1 MHPWHP
7 MPIDLLKTLLK
18 NVNIIVGEF
27 IGGVDAV
34 SNREQ
39 RGEDQLIELERY
51 VSRDEI
57 RLAVW
62 NCGNNKSPGPDGFTF
77 EFFKKYWDL
86 IGTDFCDAVE
96 FFFSNGFFPKGCNS
110 SFIALIPKVVD
121 AKFVKDFRPISLI
134 GCVYKVVTK
143 ILANRLALVISDLV
157 SDTQSAFIAGRQILD
172 GPFILDE
179 ILKWC
184 KRKKNKAMFFKVDFA
199 KAYDSVRWDYL
210 IDVLEAFGFGST
222 WCNWIRGTFSS
233 AKASIL
239 VNGSPSKEFSIHRGI
254 QLSESVSISHLF
266 YADDAMFIGE
276 WSEGNLANIL
286 KILKCFY
293 LASGLQINIHKSQV
307 LGVGVPRYVVDH
319 AASTIG
325 CSVMNNQFRYLGVK
339 VGESMSRHKAWDDII
354 HKLTSRLSNWK
365 AKTLSIGGRL
375 TLLKS
380 VLGASPIYS
389 MSIYKVPKGV
399 LKIMEAIH
407 GSLWFRVIRAL
418 YGDSINSHSIH
429 VTSNWSSILREL
441 HVLKDKGFDFWSH
454 CKRRIGN
461 GSDTRFWF
469 DCWIGETS
477 FHTLFPR
484 LVALEEE
491 KNISVA
497 LKLNSSLDQSF
508 RRCVRD
514 GIESQQMTEL
524 KSMLNM
530 VSLSNSRDRWRFDLT
545 GDGEFRVKEVRNFI
559 DDLFLPSFDATRWV
573 KCIPIKINIFV
584 WRARRDCLPTRV
596 NLARRGVYIESNSCP
611 TCRTCEEDIHHS
623 LFQCDL
629 AQSVLHRICRWW
641 DFPPNSWTSFME
653 WQSWFSSV
661 RLASKVKILLE
672 GVFYVAWW
680 AIWSFRNRLIFQKS
694 KPRRSTLFDDIVFH
708 AYTWCSNRCNRSFS
722 WENWLKNPHLISL

>member
-1 MHPWHP
+1 MEAK
-7 MPIDLLKTLLK
+7 DNLQKSKLKWAVEGDENSK
-18 NVNIIVGEF
+18 FFHGIINKRRSQLAIRGIFVEGIWRTEPTTIKDTFFKHFGEQF
-27 IGGVDAV
+27 QEPAV
-34 SNREQ
+34 HRFKINFDFPKRVSQ
-39 RGEDQLIELERY
+39 DQLIELERY

-86 IGTDFCDAVE
+86 IGTDFCDA
-96 FFFSNGFFPKGCNS
+96 
-110 SFIALIPKVVD
+110 
-121 AKFVKDFRPISLI
+121 
-134 GCVYKVVTK
+134 
-143 ILANRLALVISDLV
+143 
-157 SDTQSAFIAGRQILD
+157 
-172 GPFILDE
+172 
-179 ILKWC
+179 
-184 KRKKNKAMFFKVDFA
+184 
-199 KAYDSVRWDYL
+199 DYL

-239 VNGSPSKEFSIHRGI
+239 VNGSPSKEFSIHRGLKQGDPLAPYLFILVMESLHLSFLRVVNEGLFKGI

-399 LKIMEAIH
+399 LKIMEAIRNRFFNGADISDRKITWAAWDKILASKKNGGLGVSSFFALNRALLLKWVWRFISQD

-441 HVLKDKGFDFWSH
+441 QVLKDKGFDFWSH

-629 AQSVLHRICRWW
+629 AQSVLHRICRW
-641 DFPPNSWTSFME
+641 
-653 WQSWFSSV
+653 
-661 RLASKVKILLE
+661 
-672 GVFYVAWW
+672 
-680 AIWSFRNRLIFQKS
+680 
-694 KPRRSTLFDDIVFH
+694 
-708 AYTWCSNRCNRSFS
+708 
-722 WENWLKNPHLISL
+722 

>member
-1 MHPWHP
+1 MEGGGGW
-7 MPIDLLKTLLK
+7 LLLSGS
-18 NVNIIVGEF
+18 VD
-27 IGGVDAV
+27 GVA
-34 SNREQ
+34 
-39 RGEDQLIELERY
+39 
-51 VSRDEI
+51 
-57 RLAVW
+57 
-62 NCGNNKSPGPDGFTF
+62 
-77 EFFKKYWDL
+77 
-86 IGTDFCDAVE
+86 
-96 FFFSNGFFPKGCNS
+96 
-110 SFIALIPKVVD
+110 VVD
-121 AKFVKDFRPISLI
+121 AGGWQWWSAGGWQWWSAGGGGWWWSVVGGWGMMESLHLSFLR
-134 GCVYKVVTK
+134 VVNEG
-143 ILANRLALVISDLV
+143 L
-157 SDTQSAFIAGRQILD
+157 
-172 GPFILDE
+172 
-179 ILKWC
+179 
-184 KRKKNKAMFFKVDFA
+184 FK
-199 KAYDSVRWDYL
+199 
-210 IDVLEAFGFGST
+210 
-222 WCNWIRGTFSS
+222 
-233 AKASIL
+233 
-239 VNGSPSKEFSIHRGI
+239 GI

-319 AASTIG
+319 AASIIG

-399 LKIMEAIH
+399 LKIMEAIRNRFFNGADISDRKITWAAWDKILASKKNGGLGVSSFFALNRALLLKWVWRFISQD

-441 HVLKDKGFDFWSH
+441 QVLKDKGFDFWSH

>member
-1 MHPWHP
+1 MEA
-7 MPIDLLKTLLK
+7 IR
-18 NVNIIVGEF
+18 
-27 IGGVDAV
+27 
-34 SNREQ
+34 NR
-39 RGEDQLIELERY
+39 
-51 VSRDEI
+51 
-57 RLAVW
+57 
-62 NCGNNKSPGPDGFTF
+62 
-77 EFFKKYWDL
+77 FFNGADISDRKITWAAWD
-86 IGTDFCDAVE
+86 
-96 FFFSNGFFPKGCNS
+96 
-110 SFIALIPKVVD
+110 
-121 AKFVKDFRPISLI
+121 
-134 GCVYKVVTK
+134 K
-143 ILANRLALVISDLV
+143 ILASKKNGGLGV
-157 SDTQSAFIAGRQILD
+157 SSFFCLTSGLF
-172 GPFILDE
+172 
-179 ILKWC
+179 LKWVW
-184 KRKKNKAMFFKVDFA
+184 RF
-199 KAYDSVRWDYL
+199 
-210 IDVLEAFGFGST
+210 
-222 WCNWIRGTFSS
+222 
-233 AKASIL
+233 
-239 VNGSPSKEFSIHRGI
+239 
-254 QLSESVSISHLF
+254 ISQ
-266 YADDAMFIGE
+266 D
-276 WSEGNLANIL
+276 
-286 KILKCFY
+286 
-293 LASGLQINIHKSQV
+293 
-307 LGVGVPRYVVDH
+307 
-319 AASTIG
+319 
-325 CSVMNNQFRYLGVK
+325 
-339 VGESMSRHKAWDDII
+339 
-354 HKLTSRLSNWK
+354 
-365 AKTLSIGGRL
+365 
-375 TLLKS
+375 
-380 VLGASPIYS
+380 
-389 MSIYKVPKGV
+389 
-399 LKIMEAIH
+399 

-441 HVLKDKGFDFWSH
+441 HVLKRQK
-454 CKRRIGN
+454 
-461 GSDTRFWF
+461 
-469 DCWIGETS
+469 
-477 FHTLFPR
+477 
-484 LVALEEE
+484 
-491 KNISVA
+491 
-497 LKLNSSLDQSF
+497 SF

-722 WENWLKNPHLISL
+722 WANWLKNPHLISL